1 MSRRIEN
8 ETNMTDKNLAIHAL
22 QLAGVSH
29 QVQGNSIYFTSGALA
44 DAVLN
49 LTTGIVAGDED
60 YVNVESLG
68 LLRQYYSEAM
78 VKQECAKQGTI
89 IDERQVNSEGEIV
102 LMWHTA

>member
-1 MSRRIEN
+1 MSRRVEN
-8 ETNMTDKNLAIHAL
+8 ETNMTDKNLALHAL
-22 QLAGVSH
+22 QMAGISY
-29 QVQGNSIYFTSGALA
+29 QIQGNSIYFTSGSLA

-49 LTTGIVAGDED
+49 LTTGKVAGDED
-60 YVNVESLG
+60 YVNQNSLG

-89 IDERQVNSEGEIV
+89 IDERQVNAEGDVV